1 MSKVVDDAELLD
13 KLHSACNVHRGWAQ
27 FSTLQP
33 VLLL

>member
-13 KLHSACNVHRGWAQ
+13 KFHFACNVRRGWAQ

-33 VLLL
+33 VLLS